1 MALHLFKR
9 PTLDPRLS
17 QAMLLLFSV
26 MLVGTFG
33 YMWTESWTFWRSL
46 FFTVISVTT
55 VGYGDYGLS
64 PSGERFTVVLLIVGI
79 GTVSF
84 AASRSIQ
91 LIIERQLKPERRM
104 LHQIARLDNHQ
115 IICGLGRIGQTVCE
129 RLAMEGV
136 EFVAVDAN
144 EAGVAWARDHGMIA
158 LVGDAT
164 EDVVLEQCGV
174 DRAKG
179 LTAVTSSD
187 AANTVITLSAVDLN
201 PDLYVIA
208 RAEMPDSVRRLKRAG
223 ASRVISPVRQGAI
236 GVAEAII
243 HPHASEFFG
252 ASADNTSGVVFAEVE
267 VTPGSTIEGQS
278 LRTCGADH
286 PELAFVAVQSP
297 NEPAQLKPLAD
308 RALVAGDVLIIA
320 GQREPVN
327 ALESI
332 ASAKRAA

>member
-1 MALHLFKR
+1 MALHLLKER
-9 PTLDPRLS
+9 ILDPRLGWALTLLAS
-17 QAMLLLFSV
+17 IMLA
-26 MLVGTFG
+26 GTFG
-33 YMWTESWTFWRSL
+33 YMWIEDWTFWRAL

-64 PSGERFTVVLLIVGI
+64 PTGERFTVVLLIVGI

-104 LHQIARLDNHQ
+104 LHQIVRLDQHQ

-136 EFVAVDAN
+136 DFVAVDAN
-144 EAGVAWARDHGMIA
+144 ESGVAWARDHGMIA

-174 DRAKG
+174 NRAKG

-201 PDLYVIA
+201 PDLFVLA
-208 RAEMPDSVRRLKRAG
+208 RAETPDSVRRLKRAG

-236 GVAEAII
+236 SVAEAIM
-243 HPHASEFFG
+243 HPHAAEFLG
-252 ASADNTSGVVFAEVE
+252 SCADNDSGVVFAEVE
-267 VTPGSTIEGQS
+267 VAAGSLLEGKTIRE
-278 LRTCGADH
+278 CGAEH
-286 PELAFVAVQSP
+286 PELAFVAIQRP
-297 NEPAQLKPLAD
+297 DKPAKLHPPTD
-308 RALVAGDVLIIA
+308 RAIAAGDVLIIA
-320 GQREPVN
+320 GRRESVRQ
-327 ALESI
+327 LESV
-332 ASAKRAA
+332 AAAKLAA